1 MPRKLSTQD
10 SRWLHF
16 AIASLL
22 VFAATST
29 GQVTDRPVLG
39 QGEIVGDDVYV
50 RSGDSL
56 NHYPVTKMNAG
67 DRVTLVGERGE
78 WYEILPPAGTFTWV
92 SAEYVDSPDNK
103 TGVINGNNVRARAGS
118 SLPEW
123 SKNKYAI
130 QAMLEK
136 GTEVTILASHPDG
149 FLQIEPPPGATLW
162 IHRKFVERVDGS
174 GYPVHART
182 KPTGE
187 VTRPSSDAATPS
199 AADELLE
206 DSPVERPAVSSA
218 EPTSTF
224 GTLPP
229 SQHRQELEKID
240 EATRAE
246 LKKPVFERDFGDMR
260 SRYDAIAGQNE
271 DDIARQYAVARIQQ
285 VDHMR
290 ELIDAARATQK
301 LDEVTEA
308 ERRKLLEERMA
319 IPQVPLPEP
328 GGLDAQGELRVSALY
343 PPGSEPRRFRLVDPS
358 SPNGRTLG
366 YVEIPLSANINVQD
380 FVGRFVGVRASDQK
394 LQQGGVD
401 PVPIYVASE
410 LVVLEPG
417 KPVLTSE
424 VRVTRPEPPPEPMY
438 LVP

>member
-1 MPRKLSTQD
+1 M
-10 SRWLHF
+10 
-16 AIASLL
+16 
-22 VFAATST
+22 
-29 GQVTDRPVLG
+29 GQVAARPVLG
-39 QGEIVGDDVYV
+39 QGEIVGNDVYV

-78 WYEILPPAGTFTWV
+78 WYEILPPSGTFTWI

-130 QAMLEK
+130 QVMLEK
-136 GTEVTILASHPDG
+136 GTEVTILSSHPDG

-162 IHRKFVERVDGS
+162 IHRKFVERVNGS
-174 GYPVHART
+174 NYPVHART
-182 KPTGE
+182 QPTSE
-187 VTRPSSDAATPS
+187 IARPSSDAATPS
-199 AADELLE
+199 LADDLLE
-206 DSPVERPAVSSA
+206 DSPERPVVASA
-218 EPTSTF
+218 EPASVF
-224 GTLPP
+224 SALPP

-246 LKKPVFERDFGDMR
+246 LKKPAFERDFSDVR
-260 SRYDAIAGQNE
+260 SRYDAIAGQDE

-290 ELIDAARATQK
+290 QMIDAARATRK

-308 ERRKLLEERMA
+308 ERRRLLEERMA
-319 IPQVPLPEP
+319 IPEVPLPEP

-343 PPGSEPRRFRLVDPS
+343 PLGSEPRRFRLVDPS

-366 YVEIPLSANINVQD
+366 YVEIPLGASINVQD
-380 FVGRFVGVRASDQK
+380 FVGRFVGVRASDQV
-394 LQQGGVD
+394 LQSGGVD
-401 PVPIYVASE
+401 PVPIYIASE

-417 KPVLTSE
+417 KPQLSSE